1 MGADAEYEDVETR
14 AGGERVVGGPEA
26 VGGSGVSGKGEET
39 GGTEET
45 AADLDPLSV
54 GARGVDNLESDAGR
68 EEEEDPT
75 DRCLDT
81 VEDISGLRPCIIRG
95 GEESLGGA
103 AEDGADDTFEGVEIC
118 GGIDSTP
125 GDDTIG
131 GRRADVGDSETA
143 GAAET
148 RGGVEALV
156 RDVDTAAGD
165 VDETEGGGV
174 FMADSLTEGVISG
187 CGAAGCSEC

>member
-1 MGADAEYEDVETR
+1 MGVDAEYEDVETR

-26 VGGSGVSGKGEET
+26 AGGSEVSGKGEDT

-45 AADLDPLSV
+45 AADLDTLSV
-54 GARGVDNLESDAGR
+54 GARGADNFESDAGR
-68 EEEEDPT
+68 EEEEETP
-75 DRCLDT
+75 DRCLDP

-103 AEDGADDTFEGVEIC
+103 AEGGADDTFEGVEMR

-131 GRRADVGDSETA
+131 GRGPDVGDSETA

-148 RGGVEALV
+148 RGGVEAMV

-174 FMADSLTEGVISG
+174 FMADSLTEEVMSR
-187 CGAAGCSEC
+187 C